1 VKCLVIQL
9 LDNEQAYFVL
19 TGRSQQDPLE
29 ERFAAHRHAASVT
42 GLLTRS
48 WRQLPR
54 SLVSGYTA
62 LVKTL
67 TAGAGK
73 LGPVTCSVFFINYST
88 FARHRFIAQ
97 SIVCV
102 CCK

>member
-73 LGPVTCSVFFINYST
+73 LGPVTCSVFLLITAHLLVTGSLLK
-88 FARHRFIAQ
+88 A
-97 SIVCV
+97 
-102 CCK
+102 